1 MNPPIMMRLQSV
13 RVRNPCRFFA
23 FSAFSASCSCV
34 GISPYFPP
42 PPPPPP
48 PFAGVGVGAGTV
60 GNGFFSRG
68 ITCGGAGLG
77 AGAGAGTG
85 AEGAGGAAATTGTGG
100 RGVCVVVAGCA
111 AFEGIGTGGGAGRST
126 RCACAAPFGRGPG
139 VTPLAA
145 APFGPSSL
153 LSSALTCV
161 AGLLSTESVGLSDA
175 FPFAAMRA
183 SRRASFSCAFF
194 SARAWALARL
204 IALLV
209 GGAAGSLRFVSDGGV
224 LR

>member
-42 PPPPPP
+42 P
-48 PFAGVGVGAGTV
+48 FAGVGVGAGTV

-77 AGAGAGTG
+77 AGLGAGAGAGTG
-85 AEGAGGAAATTGTGG
+85 AGGAVGAAATTGTGG

-139 VTPLAA
+139 VTPLV
-145 APFGPSSL
+145 APLSSL